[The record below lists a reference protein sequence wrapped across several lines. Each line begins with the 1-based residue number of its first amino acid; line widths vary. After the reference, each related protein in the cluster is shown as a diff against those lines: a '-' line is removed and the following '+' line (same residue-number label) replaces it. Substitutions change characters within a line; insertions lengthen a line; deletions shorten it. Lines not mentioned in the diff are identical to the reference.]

1 MSNTRSG
8 FTTFLSELRRRR
20 VFRVAVVYAGVAFII
35 IQIIDGAFDYLP
47 IPDWVGTVIIVLLL
61 LGFPVAVGLAWAF
74 DITEK
79 GVVRTAA
86 KESAEAKAPRRVL
99 IGNKTLAAIA
109 AVAVAVAV
117 WSYLSKGEQPGPIT
131 SIAVLPLENL
141 MNDPDQDYFVDG
153 MHEALISELGKIS
166 ALRVISRTS
175 VMQYKTA
182 PKSLPEIARELH
194 VDAVVEGSVLR
205 AGDRVKITAQL
216 VGTQPER
223 HLWTDNYTRDLRDIL
238 ALHSEVARDI
248 AGEIR
253 AAITP
258 AEDLSL
264 RRKRPVD
271 PDAFDAYIRGRHFW
285 NKRTAKHLYKAIEY
299 FQQAIELDPGCALGY
314 HGLADVYI
322 VLQEY
327 DAAVPAEEYFT
338 QAKAAALKALELN
351 PDLGE
356 AYPALASVMDLR
368 GEPWAEV
375 EKYYQ
380 RAIELSPSYA
390 TAHHWYGLGFRDRG
404 RLEEFK
410 KEIWRAY
417 ELDPLSL
424 VIRSNIAD
432 FYYFSRQ
439 YDQMISE
446 AQKML
451 ELDSTFFWTKIE
463 LGKGYLMKGES
474 TKALRYLKEGVE
486 LSDSSLVS
494 LLHLGCAYAIT
505 GEQDQALE
513 IMSSVK
519 DWSLLS
525 RDARNLLL
533 QLYTCVGAIDDVF
546 TILEEL
552 YVDEPHPDLLQYY
565 TIDPLF
571 DPVTQD
577 PRFSALLEKAEA
589 RAREK

>member
-1 MSNTRSG
+1 MPSPLTN
-8 FTTFLSELRRRR
+8 FIAELRRRR
-20 VFRVAVVYAGVAFII
+20 VVRAAAFYGGIAFVI
-35 IQIIDGAFDYLP
+35 IQIIDGAFSYLH
-47 IPDWVGTVIIVLLL
+47 IPEWFGTAIIILLL
-61 LGFPVAVGLAWAF
+61 VGFPVAMVLAWAF
-74 DITEK
+74 DITKDGIVRAK
-79 GVVRTAA
+79 GRPVDA
-86 KESAEAKAPRRVL
+86 KRKTLPL
-99 IGNKTLAAIA
+99 IGNTALAIIAVVAIA
-109 AVAVAVAV
+109 FGI
-117 WSYLSKGEQPGPIT
+117 WGLWGGGTTGQIR
-131 SIAVLPLENL
+131 SIAVLPLDNL

-153 MHEALISELGKIS
+153 MTEALISELGKIS

-182 PKSLPEIARELH
+182 PKPLPEIARELN

-205 AGDRVKITAQL
+205 AGNRVKITAQL
-216 VGTQPER
+216 IGVEPER
-223 HLWTDNYTRDLRDIL
+223 HLWVNSYERDLRDIL

-258 AEDLSL
+258 AEDQSL

-285 NKRTAKHLYKAIEY
+285 NRRSAKDLYKALEY
-299 FQQAIELDPGCALGY
+299 FQQAIELDPGSALGY
-314 HGLADVYI
+314 HGLSDAYQ
-322 VLQEY
+322 VLPAY
-327 DAAVPAEEYFT
+327 AAVPAEEYYA

-351 PDLGE
+351 PNLGE
-356 AYPALASVMDLR
+356 AYTSLASVMDLT

-390 TAHHWYGLGFRDRG
+390 TTHHWYGLGFLQRG
-404 RLEEFK
+404 RLDEFK
-410 KEIWRAY
+410 EEIWRAY

-432 FYYFSRQ
+432 TYYYSRQ
-439 YDQMISE
+439 YDKMISE
-446 AQKML
+446 AEKML
-451 ELDSTFFWTKIE
+451 ELDSTFFWANIQ
-463 LGKGYLMKGES
+463 LGEGYLMKGES
-474 TKALRYLKEGVE
+474 EDALRYLKEGVE

-494 LLHLGCAYAIT
+494 LLLLGCAYAKT

-513 IMSSVK
+513 ILSNVK
-519 DWSLLS
+519 DGSLLD
-525 RDARNLLL
+525 RTPFNYFL
-533 QLYTCVGAIDDVF
+533 QLYICVGGIDDVF
-546 TILEEL
+546 TFLEEK

-577 PRFSALLEKAEA
+577 PRFSVLLEQAEA
-589 RAREK
+589 RARGK

>member
-1 MSNTRSG
+1 MPSPLSA
-8 FTTFLSELRRRR
+8 FLSELRRRR
-20 VFRVAVVYAGVAFII
+20 VFRVAAVYAGIAFVV
-35 IQIIDGAFDYLP
+35 IQIIDGTFAVMG
-47 IPDWVGTVIIVLLL
+47 IPAWVSRLMIIVLAI
-61 LGFPVAVGLAWAF
+61 GFPIAVVWAWAF
-74 DITEK
+74 DITEDGIVRAK
-79 GVVRTAA
+79 GRPVDAKRKALPLISNTALAIIAVV
-86 KESAEAKAPRRVL
+86 
-99 IGNKTLAAIA
+99 AIA
-109 AVAVAVAV
+109 FGIWGLWGRTGAA
-117 WSYLSKGEQPGPIT
+117 PIR

-141 MNDPDQDYFVDG
+141 MNDPGQQYFVDG
-153 MHEALISELGKIS
+153 MTEALISELAKIS

-175 VMQYKTA
+175 VMRYKTA
-182 PKSLPEIARELH
+182 PKPLSEVARELN
-194 VDAVVEGSVLR
+194 VDTVVEGSVLR
-205 AGDRVKITAQL
+205 DGDRVKITAQL
-216 VGTQPER
+216 IGVEPER
-223 HLWTDNYTRDLRDIL
+223 HLWVNSYERDLRDIL

-258 AEDLSL
+258 AEDQSL

-285 NKRTAKHLYKAIEY
+285 NKRSAKHLYKAIEY
-299 FQQAIELDPGCALGY
+299 FQQAIELDPGSALGY
-314 HGLADVYI
+314 HGLSDAYQ
-322 VLQEY
+322 VLPAY
-327 DAAVPAEEYFT
+327 AAVPAEEYYA

-356 AYPALASVMDLR
+356 AYTSLASVMDLR

-390 TAHHWYGLGFRDRG
+390 TTHHWYGLGFLQRG
-404 RLEEFK
+404 RLDEFK
-410 KEIWRAY
+410 EEIWRAY

-432 FYYFSRQ
+432 TYYYSRQ
-439 YDQMISE
+439 YDKMISE
-446 AQKML
+446 VEKML
-451 ELDSTFFWTKIE
+451 ELDSTFFWAKIS
-463 LGKGYLMKGES
+463 LGSGYLMKGES
-474 TKALRYLKEGVE
+474 GEALRYLKEGVE

-494 LLHLGCAYAIT
+494 LLFLGCAYAKT

-513 IMSSVK
+513 ILSNVK
-519 DWSLLS
+519 DGSLLD
-525 RDARNLLL
+525 RTPFNYFL
-533 QLYTCVGAIDDVF
+533 QLYICVGGIDDVF
-546 TILEEL
+546 TFLEEK

-577 PRFSALLEKAEA
+577 PRFSALLDKAEA

>member
-1 MSNTRSG
+1 MTASFSA
-8 FTTFLSELRRRR
+8 FIAELRRRR
-20 VFRVAVVYAGVAFII
+20 VVRAAAFYGGIAFVI
-35 IQIIDGAFDYLP
+35 IQIIDGAFSYLH
-47 IPDWVGTVIIVLLL
+47 IPEWFGTAIIVLLL
-61 LGFPVAVGLAWAF
+61 VGFPVAMVLAWAF
-74 DITEK
+74 DITEEGIVRAK
-79 GVVRTAA
+79 GRPTDA
-86 KESAEAKAPRRVL
+86 KRKAVPL
-99 IGNKTLAAIA
+99 IGNTALAVIA
-109 AVAVAVAV
+109 VIAVAFGV
-117 WSYLSKGEQPGPIT
+117 WSRWGDTGAAPIR

-141 MNDPDQDYFVDG
+141 MNDPGQQYFVDG
-153 MHEALISELGKIS
+153 MTEALISELAKIS

-175 VMQYKTA
+175 VMRYKTA
-182 PKSLPEIARELH
+182 PKPLSEVARELN
-194 VDAVVEGSVLR
+194 VDTVVEGSVLR
-205 AGDRVKITAQL
+205 DGDRVKITAQL
-216 VGTQPER
+216 IGVEPER
-223 HLWTDNYTRDLRDIL
+223 HLWVNSYERDLRDIL

-258 AEDLSL
+258 AEDQSL

-285 NKRTAKHLYKAIEY
+285 NKRSAKHLYKAIEY
-299 FQQAIELDPGCALGY
+299 FQQAIELDPGSALGY
-314 HGLADVYI
+314 HGLSDAYQ
-322 VLQEY
+322 VLPAY
-327 DAAVPAEEYFT
+327 AAVPAEEYYA

-356 AYPALASVMDLR
+356 AYTSLASVMDLR

-390 TAHHWYGLGFRDRG
+390 TTHHWYGLGFLQRG
-404 RLEEFK
+404 RLDEFK
-410 KEIWRAY
+410 EEIWRAY

-432 FYYFSRQ
+432 TYYYSRQ
-439 YDQMISE
+439 YDKMISE

-451 ELDSTFFWTKIE
+451 DLDSTFFWTKIS
-463 LGKGYLMKGES
+463 LGSGYLMKGES
-474 TKALRYLKEGVE
+474 GEALRYLKEGVE

-494 LLHLGCAYAIT
+494 LLYLGCAYAIT
-505 GEQDQALE
+505 GEQAKALE
-513 IMSSVK
+513 ILSSVK
-519 DWSLLS
+519 DANLLD
-525 RDARNLLL
+525 RENLTRLL

-546 TILEEL
+546 TILEEM
-552 YVDEPHPDLLQYY
+552 YVDKPHPDLLQYY

-577 PRFSALLEKAEA
+577 PRFSALVEQAEA